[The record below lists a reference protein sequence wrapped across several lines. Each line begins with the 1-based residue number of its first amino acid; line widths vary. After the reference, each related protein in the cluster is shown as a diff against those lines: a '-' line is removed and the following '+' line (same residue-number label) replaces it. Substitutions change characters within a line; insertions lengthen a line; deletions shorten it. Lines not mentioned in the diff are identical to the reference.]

1 MNVQLCGC
9 RACLTTSQQES
20 EARLMAVVAALNRDH
35 WVFVVLE
42 PYYGRIAQWVE
53 LPWPGDSVPVP
64 GGHEGMELAPR
75 PGGCWTA
82 VAVWYEIADLLAA
95 LVEERIEERLAALQT

>member
-1 MNVQLCGC
+1 M
-9 RACLTTSQQES
+9 APTEQEN
-20 EARLMAVVAALNRDH
+20 EVRLADVAAALNRDH
-35 WVFVVLE
+35 WVFVVTE
-42 PYYGRIAQWVE
+42 PFYGRILHWVE
-53 LPWPGDSVPVP
+53 FPWPGDSIPVP
-64 GGHEGMELAPR
+64 AGHEGMELAPR